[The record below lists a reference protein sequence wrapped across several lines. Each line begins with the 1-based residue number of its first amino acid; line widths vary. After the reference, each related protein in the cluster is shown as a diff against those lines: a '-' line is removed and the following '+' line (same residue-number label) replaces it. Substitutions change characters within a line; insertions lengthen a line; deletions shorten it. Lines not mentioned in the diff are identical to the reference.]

1 MSTAEDPNLKT
12 REEKDADLDRKIE
25 ALRKKNEALMKRHKE
40 IEEDRRKAEEDGISV
55 TNRKPRHEAEHDRK
69 WSEKDILTVTVDL
82 SKSPSEKRMVNDR
95 KPVNSHRGNQESP
108 GRRPWAC
115 GPNSPDPR
123 QAADRGSHHRSPG
136 NRPDRVMWADHP
148 DRGPR
153 GLSGHESP
161 GGEKPNRGG
170 HTRRGRGGGGGDG
183 GGGGT
188 GSVSPQDR
196 RVKEW
201 EEKRRQNI
209 EQMNEEMEKIAE
221 YERNQMDGSGEK
233 NPMRNF
239 LDDPR
244 RLGSLPDADRKDGSR
259 RHIRNWGGPDFDK
272 VKTGLD
278 RDKDWQGRRS
288 GSKGS
293 VDMTL
298 SMTGR
303 ERAEYMRW
311 KKERERIDQ
320 ERLARHRNATGQ
332 WRREWDAE
340 KTESMFK
347 DNPGSSENFEGG
359 SKRDERRPPKPPT
372 ISDFVAHS
380 RDKDSRRGKDK
391 RGGKNYSMHDD
402 RWEAG
407 EAAHE
412 PKQISE
418 DQQEKRFKGKPAQD
432 VKLSELKANKEE
444 LLVDAVDDEDEW
456 EDASDDE
463 EEIVG
468 EDVSDSDGE
477 LEETKELEEKQEAKG
492 IKEEVEM
499 EVETV
504 QHVSRSPEIDAKQQR
519 VRKARESPKLHI
531 PPMEETVQFKETAP
545 KPLSPFS
552 LEEYHPVKDWAEE
565 METSSPRC
573 NVEQN
578 PLQTVNTAKEECK
591 VENKQGDVAADRE
604 SLPSD
609 VQTGMEPVSVREPSP
624 LQYGTESNQPTAE
637 ILNAHVDPDIRDG
650 DQSSDSAT
658 IVATQAATEEELKQ
672 QEVNRREDG
681 FLEPSTRT
689 TRSTDCVEDN
699 EHSSGAVRITSYE
712 TVCFR
717 SPRALE

>member
-82 SKSPSEKRMVNDR
+82 SKSPS
-95 KPVNSHRGNQESP
+95 
-108 GRRPWAC
+108 
-115 GPNSPDPR
+115 
-123 QAADRGSHHRSPG
+123 
-136 NRPDRVMWADHP
+136 
-148 DRGPR
+148 
-153 GLSGHESP
+153 
-161 GGEKPNRGG
+161 
-170 HTRRGRGGGGGDG
+170 
-183 GGGGT
+183 
-188 GSVSPQDR
+188 
-196 RVKEW
+196 EW

-340 KTESMFK
+340 KTESISVDNSRNVFGKFRVLFSTVRTHSEKVGK
-347 DNPGSSENFEGG
+347 DGENLLN
-359 SKRDERRPPKPPT
+359 ERRPPKPPT

-591 VENKQGDVAADRE
+591 VENKQGDIAADRE

-699 EHSSGAVRITSYE
+699 EHSSG
-712 TVCFR
+712 